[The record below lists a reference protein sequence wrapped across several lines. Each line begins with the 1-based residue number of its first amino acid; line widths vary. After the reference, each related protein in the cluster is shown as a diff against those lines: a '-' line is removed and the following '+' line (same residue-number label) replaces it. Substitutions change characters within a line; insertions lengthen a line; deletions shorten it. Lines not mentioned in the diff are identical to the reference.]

1 MDGETKTQSGLW
13 GTSLGIVWLR
23 LQASNAESV
32 DLTPGQGTKF
42 PYVSKSGRKKKKR
55 ERKWTVGNVS
65 SENSCPV
72 RAETQKQQQE
82 V

>member
-1 MDGETKTQSGLW
+1 MDGETKTQNGLW

-42 PYVSKSGRKKKKR
+42 PYVSKYGRKKKR
-55 ERKWTVGNVS
+55 ERESGLWGMY
-65 SENSCPV
+65 PQ
-72 RAETQKQQQE
+72 RIPAR
-82 V
+82 